1 MLIGGFENYLL
12 NKKRFM
18 KKQNEQLKQT
28 LIEQYS
34 KLCHT
39 SESIMIDRLNN
50 IDWWN
55 KEQYRLKIQR
65 NVFLIG
71 SWIIFFCFCIVV
83 IITFVK
89 GSNNLG
95 LLSVP
100 LISFAG
106 LIFALLIGQRV
117 LSQTEEKIRLYELL
131 QLIFDKNKNGA

>member
-1 MLIGGFENYLL
+1 MEQ
-12 NKKRFM
+12 
-18 KKQNEQLKQT
+18 QNEQLKQT
-28 LIEQYS
+28 LIKQYS

-39 SESIMIDRLNN
+39 SECIMIDRLKN

-65 NVFLIG
+65 NVSLIG
-71 SWIIFFCFCIVV
+71 SWITFLCFCFVV
-83 IITFVK
+83 IITFLK

-106 LIFALLIGQRV
+106 LIFALFIGQRI

-131 QLIFDKNKNGA
+131 QLIFDKNNNGA